1 MTAFFPLM
9 ALLNRKQ
16 WCCPVVITS
25 SEIAAFPI
33 TDSNTDDPAL
43 EPFIHLFNV
52 QEKSLQRD
60 WIQYPPSFRTGFSP
74 NDKYIFCYIKEKKE
88 IMIVSDISIVYGINV
103 NTKQWTIYGSLR
115 NVSEH
120 ILHAWSNK
128 NNQIECVAV
137 EYPKSGA
144 LEVASLYHF
153 IFHAEKNKFE
163 SIKRNNDPIL
173 KDIWW
178 HNQRVAVSKKSHAI
192 FIVAASCMN
201 IKSWQSD
208 GNLTHFSQQNN
219 NNNAYNGILFINRDN
234 IILGFN
240 QSPRVNE
247 KQPLFIHIVKMR
259 SSPSI
264 IKQST
269 ITCDDS
275 WDPIHVVLIEDLSK
289 EELLVHGYCNNN
301 NNQPTLPFAVLQMVQ
316 DYYSNQ
322 YILFLKKC
330 ETVWTWDIV
339 ELDDV
344 LNDDPPVIKIQF
356 KCIK

>member
-1 MTAFFPLM
+1 
-9 ALLNRKQ
+9 
-16 WCCPVVITS
+16 
-25 SEIAAFPI
+25 
-33 TDSNTDDPAL
+33 
-43 EPFIHLFNV
+43 
-52 QEKSLQRD
+52 
-60 WIQYPPSFRTGFSP
+60 
-74 NDKYIFCYIKEKKE
+74 
-88 IMIVSDISIVYGINV
+88 
-103 NTKQWTIYGSLR
+103 
-115 NVSEH
+115 
-120 ILHAWSNK
+120 
-128 NNQIECVAV
+128 
-137 EYPKSGA
+137 
-144 LEVASLYHF
+144 
-153 IFHAEKNKFE
+153 
-163 SIKRNNDPIL
+163 
-173 KDIWW
+173 
-178 HNQRVAVSKKSHAI
+178 
-192 FIVAASCMN
+192 MN
-201 IKSWQSD
+201 IKTWQSD